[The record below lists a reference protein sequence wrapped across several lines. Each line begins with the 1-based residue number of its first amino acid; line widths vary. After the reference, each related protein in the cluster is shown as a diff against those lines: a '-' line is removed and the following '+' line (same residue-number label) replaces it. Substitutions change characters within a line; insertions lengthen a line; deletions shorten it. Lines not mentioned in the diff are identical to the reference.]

1 MCVSGP
7 SGWPERPRTP
17 RVQRCSFKRIIGTKR
32 AVPWNQHLREA
43 LRDERV
49 NPLSYDCVFVREGVH
64 ACMREHDAGGR
75 QQCRASSSV
84 RQMCPKPGHV
94 YGNGSDRIWFTLHLS
109 WGENALV
116 SFFFAFFFLYVGH
129 HAERTFLLH
138 FVGLSSLFFFSFLWQ
153 SLKKN
158 KDLVLILCATQGCFG
173 WRTFSLCP
181 CRYLE
186 SGGHPLHAGLWSA
199 PLPGGQRQRD
209 AHYDH
214 GLQIHS
220 ASKHLPCVS
229 RVSNTHA
236 HIPTRMDGV
245 LCRCCIFHA
254 CRCVKRKRS
263 GLSYASSSLSCS
275 SLAAAVSCSA
285 GDAALR

>member
-1 MCVSGP
+1 
-7 SGWPERPRTP
+7 
-17 RVQRCSFKRIIGTKR
+17 
-32 AVPWNQHLREA
+32 
-43 LRDERV
+43 
-49 NPLSYDCVFVREGVH
+49 
-64 ACMREHDAGGR
+64 MREHDAGGR

-116 SFFFAFFFLYVGH
+116 SFFF
-129 HAERTFLLH
+129 
-138 FVGLSSLFFFSFLWQ
+138 SFFFSICRSLSRKDISASFCWSVVLIFIFI
-153 SLKKN
+153 SVAILKKN
-158 KDLVLILCATQGCFG
+158 EDPVLILCATQGCFG
-173 WRTFSLCP
+173 WRTFSLSL

-245 LCRCCIFHA
+245 LCRCCIFHV

-275 SLAAAVSCSA
+275 SLAAAAVSCSA